1 MREAIGTADMLY
13 SAVAVAADARAASG
27 GVYIGTREQRW
38 HVAKLV
44 RHDTCAHCHK

>member
-1 MREAIGTADMLY
+1 MRRAIGTADTLY
-13 SAVAVAADARAASG
+13 SAVAVTADAQAASG
-27 GVYIGTREQRW
+27 GVYIGIREQRC